1 MCNSYWSVNISA
13 YFSCSFCHSLK
24 NYFAQLNCV
33 KLYTFF
39 YLAFMSE
46 KNNLKTHTYFNFDVI
61 GLWLKIKKNAHCEKI
76 HTTYAAVIYQ
86 TGPKILA
93 HFTIQS
99 NVAWKTVFLESGY
112 VCLIVCLLH
121 GQENAFMPCYIAHLS
136 EFNCRVLGKVNY
148 GSRQKNVCCECVL
161 LAITNRLCRQWSY
174 SSSSYFL
181 AITKLNYRL
190 I

>member
-1 MCNSYWSVNISA
+1 MCNY
-13 YFSCSFCHSLK
+13 
-24 NYFAQLNCV
+24 CV

-46 KNNLKTHTYFNFDVI
+46 KKNLKTHINFDVF
-61 GLWLKIKKNAHCEKI
+61 GLWLKVKKNAHCENI
-76 HTTYAAVIYQ
+76 HTAYAVVIYQ

-136 EFNCRVLGKVNY
+136 EFTCWVSGPFF
-148 GSRQKNVCCECVL
+148 
-161 LAITNRLCRQWSY
+161 Y
-174 SSSSYFL
+174 SQPLPICTIQQLWERACYNSCSETPEVVRSKQEF
-181 AITKLNYRL
+181 IREG
-190 I
+190 

>member
-1 MCNSYWSVNISA
+1 MQ
-13 YFSCSFCHSLK
+13 FLSFPK

-61 GLWLKIKKNAHCEKI
+61 GLWLKIKKNVHCEKI
-76 HTTYAAVIYQ
+76 HTAYAAVIYQ

-99 NVAWKTVFLESGY
+99 NVA
-112 VCLIVCLLH
+112 
-121 GQENAFMPCYIAHLS
+121 
-136 EFNCRVLGKVNY
+136 
-148 GSRQKNVCCECVL
+148 
-161 LAITNRLCRQWSY
+161 
-174 SSSSYFL
+174 
-181 AITKLNYRL
+181 
-190 I
+190 